1 MIWPYNLVVATFLN
15 TFHAEEAVVPGQI
28 TRFKFFILAFAG
40 AFAYYFLPG
49 RQPIVVSAVTVLKF
63 RH

>member
-28 TRFKFFILAFAG
+28 TRFKFFILACAG

-49 RQPIVVSAVTVLKF
+49 G
-63 RH
+63 

>member
-15 TFHAEEAVVPGQI
+15 TFHAEEEVQPGQM
-28 TRFKFFILAFAG
+28 TRFRFFIIACSG

-49 RQPIVVSAVTVLKF
+49 MCSPYTFGSC
-63 RH
+63 